1 MANPTPAGGEWPA
14 RQQRDARS
22 RELRDN
28 VRVEEPASENGP
40 HETGETTDRAD
51 AKRGRAEGAHR
62 RVLGASG
69 RALATADRA
78 NAKRGRAIALKDR
91 AVAAFDRSS
100 PRGESA
106 DERHGGADERE
117 SKADEREAA
126 LDRQRVD
133 GASAPAALRA
143 ELVTLRREAAEFAE
157 WMAQQAETFADYLE
171 KVAADQDSERRL
183 KMAAFERE
191 VAAIARRNS
200 ARLRGTDTG
209 PLGLEHLPRLPI
221 DE

>member
-1 MANPTPAGGEWPA
+1 M
-14 RQQRDARS
+14 
-22 RELRDN
+22 
-28 VRVEEPASENGP
+28 
-40 HETGETTDRAD
+40 
-51 AKRGRAEGAHR
+51 
-62 RVLGASG
+62 
-69 RALATADRA
+69 
-78 NAKRGRAIALKDR
+78 KDR

-106 DERHGGADERE
+106 DERHGGADERESKADERDRAADERDRVADDRDETADLRDRVADLRDRTAGEREIKADERE